1 MKLTGTNFTLPKITQ
16 GLFFIL
22 LFLASFHTHAEKII
36 KLNDSEEYQVITSE
50 YLEVMEDTTGNL
62 TIEDM
67 SDPSIAKNFYVAN
80 RNYALNEHVGS
91 VYWARF
97 QIQNLSSSKRK
108 WLLEILDS
116 RQNDIQLYQ
125 VDQGHI
131 YALTKAGINGSF
143 HNREYEHKNFIFE
156 ISPTPT
162 PQYYYLR
169 IKSDARTSFLIKI
182 STSKFILEYGLN
194 EYYLLGLYY
203 GILSMM
209 AIYSLFVFFMIRE
222 RVYLYY
228 LIYILSWM
236 YSSMLADGTGFQYLW
251 PEIPLISKIGIYVSR
266 PLLLI
271 VFVLYS
277 LEFLKS
283 PDVNVINKRYVYYSL
298 GLYLLFYPIQFI
310 FDLALIHN
318 TLFLTPFIVIFYY
331 SVQSLRSG
339 YKPARY
345 FLIGNSIVLLSV
357 LLTLLKYNGLLDFLS
372 SFWTLEIIIVYSTN
386 IAMVMEIVILSF
398 AMADRIKFF
407 KVEKEK
413 TQELLIAQLEE
424 NHSLSQKV
432 NRELEQKVKER
443 TQEIEEKSLEL
454 EEANLK
460 LQEQARQINEMN
472 ARLDLDNWK
481 LKKSIIEEKE
491 SRIKFK
497 EISFEEFKQVYPNE
511 NICFQF
517 LEELKWEKGYTC
529 KRCGND
535 KYGKGNHQFS
545 RRCTKCR
552 YDESVTTDTIFHKC
566 KFDIN
571 KALYIVVMVNRYG
584 DKQSISELAHELDLR
599 VATCWNFAQKALKVR
614 NSKEYAKLDDESKFR
629 FLIQQEIPD

>member
-1 MKLTGTNFTLPKITQ
+1 MKIKYYRFLICIFLLCSLGTR
-16 GLFFIL
+16 
-22 LFLASFHTHAEKII
+22 AEKII
-36 KLNDSEEYQVITSE
+36 TLNDTEEYQVITNE
-50 YLEVMEDTTGNL
+50 YLEVMEDTTGKL
-62 TIEDM
+62 AIKDM
-67 SDPSIAKNFYVAN
+67 NDPFVASQFYVAN

-97 QIQNLSSSKRK
+97 KISNLSSNKRK

-125 VDQGHI
+125 VDQDNKFV
-131 YALTKAGINGSF
+131 LTKAGINGSF

-156 ISPTPT
+156 ILPTKT
-162 PQYYYLR
+162 PQYFYLR

-236 YSSMLADGTGFQYLW
+236 YSSMLADGTGFQYIW
-251 PEIPLISKIGIYVSR
+251 PDLPLISKIGIYISR
-266 PLLLI
+266 PVLLT
-271 VFVLYS
+271 VFVFYS
-277 LEFLKS
+277 LEFLKN
-283 PDVNVINKRYVYYSL
+283 PDVNVLNRKYV
-298 GLYLLFYPIQFI
+298 LYALSAYLIFYPIQFI
-310 FDLALIHN
+310 FDLAMIHN
-318 TLFLTPFIVIFYY
+318 VLFMAPFVIIFYY
-331 SVQSLRSG
+331 SERSFRSG

-345 FLIGNSIVLLSV
+345 FLLGNTVVLLSV
-357 LLTLLKYNGLLDFLS
+357 LMTLLKYNGLLDFLS
-372 SFWTLEIIIVYSTN
+372 KYWTLEIIIVYSTN
-386 IAMVMEIVILSF
+386 IAMVMEIIILSF

-407 KVEKEK
+407 KIEKEK
-413 TQELLIAQLEE
+413 TQLLLIGQLEE
-424 NHSLSQKV
+424 NHELSQKV
-432 NRELEQKVKER
+432 NLELEQKVKER
-443 TQEIEEKSLEL
+443 TQEIEDKSRQI

-460 LQEQARQINEMN
+460 LQEQAKQINEMN

-552 YDESVTTDTIFHKC
+552 YDESVTTDTLFHKC

-584 DKQSISELAHELDLR
+584 DKQSISELAGELDLR

-629 FLIQQEIPD
+629 FLIQQEIAD

>member
-1 MKLTGTNFTLPKITQ
+1 MKKYYYKY
-16 GLFFIL
+16 FIIVGL
-22 LFLASFHTHAEKII
+22 LFSFQAKAEDVIT
-36 KLNDSEEYQVITSE
+36 LTNTEEYQVITNE
-50 YLEVMEDTTGNL
+50 YIEVLEDTTGRL
-62 TIEDM
+62 TIDDM
-67 SDPSIAKNFYVAN
+67 LKPTVASGFYVVS

-91 VYWARF
+91 IYWARF
-97 QIQNLSSSKRK
+97 KIKNLSGNQKK

-125 VDQGHI
+125 LDEQNKFI
-131 YALTKAGINGSF
+131 KTQAGINGSF
-143 HNREYEHKNFIFE
+143 NNREYEHKNFIFE
-156 ISPTPT
+156 IHPSREPK
-162 PQYYYLR
+162 YFYLR
-169 IKSDARTSFLIKI
+169 IKSDARTSFIMKV
-182 STSKFILEYGLN
+182 SNSKFLLEYGLN

-203 GILSMM
+203 GILAMM
-209 AIYSLFVFFMIRE
+209 AIYSLFVFFMIKE
-222 RVYLYY
+222 KVYLFY
-228 LIYILSWM
+228 LIYTVSWM
-236 YSSMLADGTGFQYLW
+236 YSSMLADGTGFQYIW
-251 PEIPLISKIGIYVSR
+251 PDIPLISKIGIYISR
-266 PLLLI
+266 PLLLT
-271 VFVLYS
+271 VFVFYS
-277 LEFLKS
+277 LEFLKN
-283 PDVNVINKRYVYYSL
+283 PDINILNRKYVLYSL
-298 GLYLLFYPIQFI
+298 ALYILFYPIQFI

-318 TLFLTPFIVIFYY
+318 TLFLIPFIIIFYY
-331 SVQSLRSG
+331 TIKSLRSG

-345 FLIGNSIVLLSV
+345 FLIGNSVILLSV
-357 LLTLLKYNGLLDFLS
+357 TLTLLKYNGLLDFLS
-372 SFWTLEIIIVYSTN
+372 PFWTLEIIIVYSTN

-407 KVEKEK
+407 KIEKEK
-413 TQELLIAQLEE
+413 TQQLLIGQLEE
-424 NHSLSQKV
+424 NHKLTQKV
-432 NRELEQKVKER
+432 NRELEEKVIER
-443 TQEIEEKSLEL
+443 TQEIEEKRKQI

-460 LQEQARQINEMN
+460 LQEQAIQINEMN

-552 YDESVTTDTIFHKC
+552 YDESVTTDTLFHKC

-584 DKQSISELAHELDLR
+584 DKQSISELANELELR

-629 FLIQQEIPD
+629 FLIQQEIND

>member
-1 MKLTGTNFTLPKITQ
+1 MRIQYRLYLILIFLFISAGTK
-16 GLFFIL
+16 
-22 LFLASFHTHAEKII
+22 AEKVIT
-36 KLNDSEEYQVITSE
+36 LTDSEEYRMITNE
-50 YLEVMEDTTGNL
+50 YLEVLEDTTARL
-62 TIEDM
+62 KIEDM
-67 SDPSIAKNFYVAN
+67 IKPEIASSFYLAN

-97 QIQNLSSSKRK
+97 KISNLSSQKRK

-125 VDQGHI
+125 VDYDHH
-131 YALTKAGINGSF
+131 YTLTQAGINGSF

-156 ISPTPT
+156 IAPIKDS
-162 PQYYYLR
+162 QYYYLR

-209 AIYSLFVFFMIRE
+209 AIYSLFVFFMIKE

-228 LIYILSWM
+228 LLYILSWM
-236 YSSMLADGTGFQYLW
+236 YSSMLADGTGFQYIW
-251 PEIPLISKIGIYVSR
+251 PEIPLISKIGIYISR
-266 PLLLI
+266 PLLLT
-271 VFVLYS
+271 VFVFYS

-283 PDVNVINKRYVYYSL
+283 PDVNVINKKYVFYLL
-298 GLYLLFYPIQFI
+298 GLYLVFYPIQFI

-318 TLFLTPFIVIFYY
+318 TLFLLPFIIIFYY
-331 SVQSLRSG
+331 SQQSLRSG

-345 FLIGNSIVLLSV
+345 FLLGNTVVLLSV
-357 LLTLLKYNGLLDFLS
+357 LLTLLKYNGLLDFLR

-407 KVEKEK
+407 KIEKEK
-413 TQELLIAQLEE
+413 TQQLLIGQLEE
-424 NHSLSQKV
+424 NHKLSQRV

-443 TQEIEEKSLEL
+443 TQEIEEKSLQL
-454 EEANLK
+454 EEANIK
-460 LQEQARQINEMN
+460 LQEQSKQINEMN

-584 DKQSISELAHELDLR
+584 DKQSISELANELDLR

-614 NSKEYAKLDDESKFR
+614 NSKEYTKLDDESKFR
-629 FLIQQEIPD
+629 FLIQQEIADEK